1 MSDSPAPDGNT
12 PLPQADLTQH
22 QIKVLLVD
30 DQAIIGEAVRR
41 MLAADPDIVLEY
53 CGDPTKAV
61 ETAEAFEPTLILQD
75 LVMPDIDGLTLV
87 RTFRSTPATENVPM
101 IVLSTKEEPK
111 VKAEA
116 FGLGAN
122 DYLVKL
128 PDKVELIARIRYHS
142 NSYINLLQRNE
153 AFDKLTKSQEVL
165 AAELAEAADYVRGI
179 LPEPLAP
186 DAEGPITT
194 EWKFIPSTSL
204 GGDAFGYHWLD
215 DDHFCLYLL
224 DVCGHGV
231 GAALLSVSAMNTI
244 TNRTLP
250 DVDFKDPG
258 KVIEALNIAY
268 PMEKQNNMYFTMWY
282 GIWHQPTGKLTYASA
297 GHPPAVLV
305 GADGRVEELRTPA
318 MPVGTLNGLTY
329 QSAETTVT
337 PGDYVYVYSDGT
349 YEVKRPD
356 GSMMEL
362 EEFVDLLAQL
372 KKQPKP
378 DLDGLIA
385 EVRRQQQNDKFVD
398 DFSIIECQFG
408 G

>member
-1 MSDSPAPDGNT
+1 MTNPIPPTESTAQPET
-12 PLPQADLTQH
+12 DLTQH
-22 QIKVLLVD
+22 QVKVLLVD
-30 DQAIIGEAVRR
+30 DQAIIGEAIRR
-41 MLAADPDIVLEY
+41 MLASDPDIVLEF
-53 CGDPTKAV
+53 CSDPTKAV

-75 LVMPDIDGLTLV
+75 LVMPEIDGLTLV

-116 FGLGAN
+116 FALGAN
-122 DYLVKL
+122 DYVVKL

-142 NSYINLLQRNE
+142 GSYINLLQRNE
-153 AFDKLTKSQEVL
+153 AFDKLQASQEVL
-165 AAELAEAADYVRGI
+165 AAELSEAAEYVRSI
-179 LPEPLAP
+179 LPQPLA
-186 DAEGPITT
+186 EGEIVTD
-194 EWKFIPSTSL
+194 WKFIPSTSL

-215 DDHFCLYLL
+215 GDHFCLYLL

-258 KVIEALNIAY
+258 AVIGGLNAAY
-268 PMEKQNNMYFTMWY
+268 PMERQNNMYFTMWY
-282 GIWHQPTGKLTYASA
+282 GIWHKPSGKLTYASA
-297 GHPPAVLV
+297 GHPPSVLV
-305 GADGRVEELRTPA
+305 GQDGRVEELRTPA

-329 QSAETTVT
+329 QAAETEIK
-337 PGDYVYVYSDGT
+337 PGDKVYVFSDGT

-362 EEFVDLLAQL
+362 EEFVELLGGDQGKDAG
-372 KKQPKP
+372 KGK
-378 DLDGLIA
+378 LDAIID
-385 EVRRQQQNDKFVD
+385 EVRRQQESDKFVD
-398 DFSIIECQFG
+398 DFSIVEFVFHSG
-408 G
+408 